1 MDPSGQHD
9 FFNLHRMDSISL
21 NLPII
26 HQGESFAALV
36 SLGCAKNL
44 VDSEIMLPQ
53 ILALGYRLATDPAK
67 ASLIVVN
74 TCGFLESAVEE
85 AIETILDLSS
95 LKTTGMCTQLVVA
108 GCMVQRYGKKLLDL
122 LPEVDIFLGTSHYG
136 KLKEILLASRNGNPR
151 KLWISTPRWLH
162 SSQTPR
168 LRSTLPFSAYVKI
181 ADGCSNHCTY
191 CMIPHLRGPYRS
203 RSIQDI
209 VREATILVSEGVKEI
224 NLIAQDTTAF
234 GMDRQS
240 EGELIP
246 LLEQLD
252 DIPHLEWIRILYVY
266 PDRVTPLLL
275 QTMAQSRK
283 VVPYLDIPLQHSVP
297 SILNAMRRKGSF
309 VNPEKLIDLIRKHI
323 PAMVLRTSFIVGF
336 PGETDQDF
344 LDLLGF
350 VERMKFQHV
359 GVFAFS
365 PEIGTRAAKMAHQ
378 VPLEKKEQRRHTLLE
393 MQREISRQCLQKY
406 IGQTLRVLIEGF
418 HPETEL
424 LLTGRLAVQA
434 PEVDGSVIITAGEA
448 QRGDI
453 VQAEV
458 TSAHDYDLEAE
469 IVTSS

>member
-1 MDPSGQHD
+1 
-9 FFNLHRMDSISL
+9 
-21 NLPII
+21 
-26 HQGESFAALV
+26 
-36 SLGCAKNL
+36 
-44 VDSEIMLPQ
+44 
-53 ILALGYRLATDPAK
+53 
-67 ASLIVVN
+67 
-74 TCGFLESAVEE
+74 
-85 AIETILDLSS
+85 
-95 LKTTGMCTQLVVA
+95 MCTQLVVA

-209 VREATILVSEGVKEI
+209 VREVTILVSEGVKEI

-234 GMDRQS
+234 GMDRQN

-336 PGETDQDF
+336 PGKTDQDF

-378 VPLEKKEQRRHTLLE
+378 VRWKRRSRGVTLCLKCREKFHDNVFNSTSGKPFEFSLKAFIRKRNSSLQGVSLSRPRR
-393 MQREISRQCLQKY
+393 
-406 IGQTLRVLIEGF
+406 
-418 HPETEL
+418 
-424 LLTGRLAVQA
+424 LTAA
-434 PEVDGSVIITAGEA
+434 
-448 QRGDI
+448 
-453 VQAEV
+453 
-458 TSAHDYDLEAE
+458 
-469 IVTSS
+469 